1 MKEKNIMNDAR
12 IVFDHVHL
20 VSADP
25 LATASWYVDKLDGE
39 ITSSNDVGGAPQ
51 IHVAFEDATLIVRG
65 QRTGEQAADKQ
76 GLTWGTDHFGFH
88 VHGDFDG
95 FCDVLKSKGVTFTR
109 DPEAFSPT
117 VRLAFIEAPDGVSI
131 ELLQRKG

>member
-1 MKEKNIMNDAR
+1 MNDAR

-25 LATASWYVDKLDGE
+25 QATASWYVDNLGGE
-39 ITSSNDVGGAPQ
+39 ITSSSDVGGAPQ
-51 IHVAFEDATLIVRG
+51 IHVAFEGATLIVRG

-76 GLTWGTDHFGFH
+76 GLTWGTDHFGFR

-95 FCDVLKSKGVTFTR
+95 FCAVLKSKGVTFTR
-109 DPEAFSPT
+109 DPESLSPT
-117 VRLAFIEAPDGVSI
+117 IRLAFIEAPDGVSI
-131 ELLQRKG
+131 ELLHLKG